1 MKLFITGASGYL
13 GGEFIKYYKNKIS
26 KAYLVT
32 RKKIKIKDNRI
43 KILTGPIS
51 KNWKVEMKDSDVLIH
66 FAAAGVNDKKI
77 TYKAA
82 YQFNVTESFKL
93 FKNAERNNLKKWIIV
108 GSSSEYGS
116 LSKKKL
122 NINSRPYPK
131 CNYGK
136 TKYIF
141 SKKIIDFSKKKKCF
155 CRVLRIFPV
164 YGLGEPKHRLYPSLM
179 KSIKYSKNFVL
190 KNGDQ
195 LNDFSEIKTVIRKI
209 YQSAHFKKGIRK
221 YAQIWH
227 IASGKSY
234 LLRDFVKKIWKKK
247 GAKGKLIIIPQSNK
261 NLIHHASNI
270 KSIWYNS

>member
-1 MKLFITGASGYL
+1 
-13 GGEFIKYYKNKIS
+13 
-26 KAYLVT
+26 
-32 RKKIKIKDNRI
+32 
-43 KILTGPIS
+43 
-51 KNWKVEMKDSDVLIH
+51 
-66 FAAAGVNDKKI
+66 
-77 TYKAA
+77 
-82 YQFNVTESFKL
+82 
-93 FKNAERNNLKKWIIV
+93 
-108 GSSSEYGS
+108 
-116 LSKKKL
+116 
-122 NINSRPYPK
+122 
-131 CNYGK
+131 
-136 TKYIF
+136 
-141 SKKIIDFSKKKKCF
+141 
-155 CRVLRIFPV
+155 
-164 YGLGEPKHRLYPSLM
+164 M